1 MASSTSSNVT
11 SAEAT
16 RPDGFYFLEEPT
28 DVAVL
33 VDPEFRNC
41 MLALRILLY
50 VSPYY
55 PVLGGDRGVV
65 VVVNTVFFSQKEGE
79 STLIGNFTVKT
90 VQEDTLTLY
99 TLFKDSSDTDSLLCL
114 VQKCSQLVYANVLY
128 IINSVLYNGK
138 LKAQSL
144 ELSPSDQSLFLDMF
158 SATVIYLAHVL
169 YGLDNTHF
177 YDFNCPMGEQEHL
190 NELYDLYRNNVGTNQ
205 DDIVRKLYLLLFY
218 KFQQIMN
225 EKTGGVFI
233 SDYIE

>member
-1 MASSTSSNVT
+1 MASSTSINVT

-28 DVAVL
+28 DVEVL
-33 VDPEFRNC
+33 VDPELRKC

-55 PVLGGDRGVV
+55 PVLGGDRGEVV
-65 VVVNTVFFSQKEGE
+65 VLNTAFCIQREGE

-90 VQEDTLTLY
+90 VQDDTLTLY
-99 TLFKDSSDTDSLLCL
+99 TLFKENKGMDSLLCL
-114 VQKCSQLVYANVLY
+114 VHKCAQLVYANVLY

-138 LKAQSL
+138 LKAQNF
-144 ELSPSDQSLFLDMF
+144 ELSSSDQSLFLYMF
-158 SATVIYLAHVL
+158 AATVMYLAHVL
-169 YGLDNTHF
+169 FGLDDSHF
-177 YDFNCPMGEQEHL
+177 FDFNCSVDQQEHL
-190 NELYDLYRNNVGTNQ
+190 NDLYKLYKNNVGTNQ
-205 DDIVRKLYLLLFY
+205 DDIVRKLYLLFFY
-218 KFQQIMN
+218 KFQLIMN